1 MKPAGSVVPVF
12 ADMVLD
18 AFGTNR
24 DGILERG
31 GEITQ
36 VSANQIASI
45 LRDGRADLYFETA
58 IRGHPAV
65 TEITTTA
72 DVRLVDL
79 PETFLEKIQGPGI
92 TPIPMPEYFNG
103 QSGATQAVDMGTVLI
118 AHKDLPDDLAY
129 RITKVVCENKDEM
142 AIAHKAW
149 LEFDP
154 EQGGKIENTGIPL
167 HPGAER
173 YFKETGRL

>member
-1 MKPAGSVVPVF
+1 M
-12 ADMVLD
+12 
-18 AFGTNR
+18 
-24 DGILERG
+24 
-31 GEITQ
+31 TQ

-72 DVRLVDL
+72 DVRFVDL
-79 PETFLEKIQGPGI
+79 PDAFLEKIQGPGI
-92 TPIPMPEYFNG
+92 APIPMPEYFKG
-103 QSGATQAVDMGTVLI
+103 QSGPTQAVDMGTVLI
-118 AHKDLPDDLAY
+118 AHKDLPEDLAY
-129 RITKVVCENKDEM
+129 RITKVVCKNKEEM

-149 LEFDP
+149 LAFDP
-154 EQGGKIENTGIPL
+154 DLGAKIEKTGIPL

-173 YFKETGRL
+173 YFRETGRL